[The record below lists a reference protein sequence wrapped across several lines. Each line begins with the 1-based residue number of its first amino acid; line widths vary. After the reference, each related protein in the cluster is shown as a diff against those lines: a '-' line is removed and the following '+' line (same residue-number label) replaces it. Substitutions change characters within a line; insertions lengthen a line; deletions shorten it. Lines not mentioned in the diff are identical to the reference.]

1 MIIVVMPATEL
12 LYMYFEVPSTSCKK
26 TRHQYLP
33 HLDFIHMVGVKA
45 TPPQEVSGN
54 FHLDGVDCTMGPER
68 P

>member
-12 LYMYFEVPSTSCKK
+12 LLFFEVPSTSRKK
-26 TRHQYLP
+26 TRHHYLP

-54 FHLDGVDCTMGPER
+54 FHPDGVDCTVGSER